1 MRWRRGDASRP
12 PRLPAGAAL
21 FPPNCV
27 VRRASCVVRR
37 RGMRRALAAARR
49 LIARHAHA
57 ASINCRATPGALPI
71 GDAPGR

>member
-21 FPPNCV
+21 FPPN
-27 VRRASCVVRR
+27 CVVRR